1 MSTSSR
7 NHTTRSSGRSSTARG
22 ERVQDV
28 TSMPP
33 VQDLKLLEPC
43 AATASMFLYAQ
54 GTSIVC
60 CHHDTLAI
68 ERRFTA
74 HSHDIQLLAVDNQS
88 ETGGG
93 RLVVSYDASQTA
105 IVWDLM
111 TGDEIAR
118 FTSFQMLTVAAWM
131 SNGNVAFGNTQGNII
146 LFEPTTSQHISSRTF
161 DQIAVTA
168 LAPSADCRTFAI
180 GFQNG
185 SLLIATLQ
193 PRFIVLHNLTTS
205 RAPSPI
211 VTLAWHASSTRQKSD
226 MLAVQTHDGDLRV
239 WSVAKSY
246 NTDDPAKVVRTLGR
260 KEESAGPNWM
270 GWSKNGRI
278 IQFSDLET
286 LSWDVRTKHVTCD
299 SIPTLEHVRGM
310 AVYGPGATLFTVGR
324 AGTVQQFDLNSPS
337 IIVANVQHPTS
348 LLPPSPPNS
357 IEEPGTTTPAR
368 SIPAVLTSESES
380 SSVPFEVGVSESE
393 EDGVPPFAH
402 FPRRPHLEASVG
414 EASRGS
420 ASPVSGQR
428 DMPSFAISSAG
439 SRTPGIPSGSVRS
452 RDMTEN
458 THISAGSSLRS
469 SAIGCKDLD
478 SQCLGYTMPSTSAAS
493 MAPSHCRRGPS
504 RLRHQVPRSPDDNT
518 VVVNDL
524 LMFTRTRLSDLSYQN
539 PMNMNANK
547 PCLTNDDLREQ
558 MLSTIFGWHQPIEDL
573 VRDEIAR
580 HPARSTSRILL
591 SKWLGD
597 MEADFMVGSSDNMTS
612 SDWMILALSGI
623 SGQQPQQKLVR
634 AYVQRL
640 LETGDIH
647 VAVTMMLGMGDQHD
661 AIEIYVSHK
670 RYMEALILA
679 CLVFPGVWERQAA
692 IIRRWGEWAVQNG
705 QQSLAIRCFACTNQE
720 STEPWRSPSAVQ
732 LNFQRTI
739 SDSSNMPDVLSPPLS
754 PPRAQRG
761 PQRRI
766 AKTSALKLIT
776 SFDDKTQD
784 CKFYLPGGDGQTPIA
799 AGVTPIA
806 ESAISPAGNEA
817 TTAFLFPSSRSRFNT
832 PTSARPSGTSYSRG
846 RLPSIGETLPDLNRD
861 ALEATEKA
869 GQASKQNRVGGH
881 SCTSSADQ
889 GNLAAG
895 ISFQRAATASPM
907 TKRNDVQTRMQETR
921 PNQRNGSRDR
931 IPRGVDLQISTL
943 EQRSLAD
950 KASPEPSGASS
961 SSTRY
966 HWPSRRV
973 GSGSVAGSMAS
984 TSSADRNMQASQKQC
999 EEYIHGVEAAHSTYS
1014 REPSRGRNGGGRETT
1029 MSREASEERGRS
1041 STRECGRFKRSPT
1054 SPLPM
1059 SPEDLANLSTPQYV
1073 NIGEPMDAWESS
1085 AQNVQPGDRASSR
1098 CGQRRSPDGQSSH
1111 PLALDVRGR
1120 SIGREE
1126 VHCHQQRRS
1135 PSAASPPSAYSA
1147 LHYHGSEDEE
1157 AKVEQ
1162 RSFGANDHR
1171 SGSCG
1176 IGGAVDSSFGIQRQR
1191 SESRGRE
1198 AAEALDTLPP
1208 MNQDHHRHHVRATST
1223 DHAGDLRQMKDRQRR
1238 REQAAR
1244 DLEERRKSLA
1254 MRSQVPAIPHPNEC
1268 QNPATRVGIEMQD
1281 PKRRADLPPRCAT
1294 EPPRGMNGRKGPALG
1309 LPATPMVMKLM
1320 MGFGN
1325 STKVGMEAPEES
1337 PISPYGGQAETL
1349 SHNSPNEEGAAG
1361 ELMLLPSTV
1370 YQPPPRKLGIAR
1382 SMSAPVPDEPHR
1394 VRYGRKASTSD
1405 DAMKQPRRGQFQDVP
1420 PSPPSPPA
1428 PATPPRLQELAHLL
1442 VPPPPPVAP
1451 LPQIQRRR
1459 PGNALQ
1465 SGMIEVVMDANGN
1478 APVAAAPN
1486 DGLVPVLATPTPPRG
1501 RNRGRS
1507 VGEGSFAGQV
1517 PRAGHHTRSASHH
1530 MRSASWSRKDPGSSI
1545 DAAYHQR
1552 TLRSPDAGA
1561 PRPVFYPD
1569 VFRSPIEHAG
1579 KHLPTGLDRGE
1590 MI

>member
-1 MSTSSR
+1 MSVSSR
-7 NHTTRSSGRSSTARG
+7 NCTTRSSGRSSTARG
-22 ERVQDV
+22 ERIQDV
-28 TSMPP
+28 PTMPS
-33 VQDLKLLEPC
+33 VQDLQLLDPC
-43 AATASMFLYAQ
+43 AATASMFLYVQ
-54 GTSIVC
+54 GPSIIC

-68 ERRFTA
+68 ERKFTA
-74 HSHDIQLLAVDNQS
+74 HSHDIKLLAVDNQS

-111 TGDEIAR
+111 TGEEIAR
-118 FTSFQMLTVAAWM
+118 FTSFQELTVAAWM
-131 SNGNVAFGNTQGNII
+131 SNGNVAFGNSQGNII
-146 LFEPTTSQHISSRTF
+146 LFEPTTSEHISSKTLN
-161 DQIAVTA
+161 QIAVTA
-168 LAPSADCRTFAI
+168 LAPSANCRTFAI
-180 GFQNG
+180 GLQNG
-185 SLLIATLQ
+185 SLFIATLQ
-193 PRFIVLHNLTTS
+193 PRFTVLHNLMS
-205 RAPSPI
+205 ARAPSPI
-211 VTLAWHASSTRQKSD
+211 ITLAWHASSSRQRSD

-246 NTDDPAKVVRTLGR
+246 SADDPAKVVRVLQR
-260 KEESAGPNWM
+260 KKHSVSGPNWM

-278 IQFSDLET
+278 IQFSDSET
-286 LSWDVRTKHVTCD
+286 LSWDVRTKHVTFD

-337 IIVANVQHPTS
+337 IIVANVQHSTS
-348 LLPPSPPNS
+348 SLPPSPPNS

-368 SIPAVLTSESES
+368 PMTAVPTSESES
-380 SSVPFEVGVSESE
+380 SSIPFDVGVSESE
-393 EDGVPPFAH
+393 EDGAPPFSP
-402 FPRRPHLEASVG
+402 FPRRPHLQASVG
-414 EASRGS
+414 EASHGS
-420 ASPVSGQR
+420 ASPISNRSG
-428 DMPSFAISSAG
+428 MPSVSTSSAG
-439 SRTPGIPSGSVRS
+439 SRTPDIHSGSVRS
-452 RDMTEN
+452 KGMTEN
-458 THISAGSSLRS
+458 THVSAGSSLRS
-469 SAIGCKDLD
+469 SATGRRGLD
-478 SQCLGYTMPSTSAAS
+478 SHHLDYAMPSTSAVS
-493 MAPSHCRRGPS
+493 MACRRGPS
-504 RLRHQVPRSPDDNT
+504 RLRHQVPRSPDENT
-518 VVVNDL
+518 VIVNDL

-539 PMNMNANK
+539 PMNANK

-558 MLSTIFGWHQPIEDL
+558 MLRTIFGWHEPIEDL
-573 VRDEIAR
+573 IRDEMTR

-597 MEADFMVGSSDNMTS
+597 MEAEFMVGSSDNMTS
-612 SDWMILALSGI
+612 SDWMILALSSI
-623 SGQQPQQKLVR
+623 IGQQPQQKLVR

-647 VAVTMMLGMGDQHD
+647 VAVTMMLGMGDHHD

-679 CLVFPGVWERQAA
+679 CLAFPGVWERQAA

-739 SDSSNMPDVLSPPLS
+739 SNSSNMPDILSPPLS
-754 PPRAQRG
+754 PPRPQRG
-761 PQRRI
+761 PQRSI
-766 AKTSALKLIT
+766 AKASALKLIT
-776 SFDDKTQD
+776 SFDDSTQD
-784 CKFYLPGGDGQTPIA
+784 CKFYLPGDDGQTPIA
-799 AGVTPIA
+799 AGATPIA
-806 ESAISPAGNEA
+806 ESAISLAGNEA

-832 PTSARPSGTSYSRG
+832 PTSARPSGVSYSRS
-846 RLPSIGETLPDLNRD
+846 RMPSIGETLPDLSRD
-861 ALEATEKA
+861 ALEPTEKA
-869 GQASKQNRVGGH
+869 GQASKQNRAGGH

-907 TKRNDVQTRMQETR
+907 MTRNDVQIGMQEGR
-921 PNQRNGSRDR
+921 PNHRNGSRDR
-931 IPRGVDLQISTL
+931 IPRGVDLQVSTL
-943 EQRSLAD
+943 KQRSIAD
-950 KASPEPSGASS
+950 IASPEPSGASS

-966 HWPSRRV
+966 HWPSRRG

-984 TSSADRNMQASQKQC
+984 TSSADRSMQASQKQC

-1014 REPSRGRNGGGRETT
+1014 REASCGRNGGRRETT

-1041 STRECGRFKRSPT
+1041 STRECGRSKRSPT

-1073 NIGEPMDAWESS
+1073 NIGEPMNTGESS
-1085 AQNVQPGDRASSR
+1085 AQNMQPGGRTSSR
-1098 CGQRRSPDGQSSH
+1098 CSQRRSPGGQSSH
-1111 PLALDVRGR
+1111 SLALNVPGR
-1120 SIGREE
+1120 SIGHDDF
-1126 VHCHQQRRS
+1126 HCHQPHRS
-1135 PSAASPPSAYSA
+1135 PSAASPPSAYAA
-1147 LHYHGSEDEE
+1147 LRYHGSEDEE
-1157 AKVEQ
+1157 VKAEQ

-1171 SGSCG
+1171 SGSRG
-1176 IGGAVDSSFGIQRQR
+1176 IGGAVDSSFGTQRQR

-1223 DHAGDLRQMKDRQRR
+1223 DHAGDLRQIKDRQRR

-1254 MRSQVPAIPHPNEC
+1254 MRSQAPAIPHPNEF

-1294 EPPRGMNGRKGPALG
+1294 EPPRGMNGSKGPPLG
-1309 LPATPMVMKLM
+1309 LPATPVVMKLM

-1325 STKVGMEAPEES
+1325 STKIGREAPEQS
-1337 PISPYGGQAETL
+1337 PTSPHEGQAETL
-1349 SHNSPNEEGAAG
+1349 SQDSPNEEGTVG

-1394 VRYGRKASTSD
+1394 MRYGRKASTSD
-1405 DAMKQPRRGQFQDVP
+1405 DAMKQPRRGQFQDEP
-1420 PSPPSPPA
+1420 LSPPSPPA

-1451 LPQIQRRR
+1451 LPQIQRHR
-1459 PGNALQ
+1459 PGHALQ

-1478 APVAAAPN
+1478 APVTAAPN

-1545 DAAYHQR
+1545 DATYHQR
-1552 TLRSPDAGA
+1552 TLRSPNAGEL
-1561 PRPVFYPD
+1561 RPVFYPD
-1569 VFRSPIEHAG
+1569 VFRSPMEHAG
-1579 KHLPTGLDRGE
+1579 KHLPTGLDRSE

>member
-1 MSTSSR
+1 MSVSSR
-7 NHTTRSSGRSSTARG
+7 NCTTRSSGRSSTARG
-22 ERVQDV
+22 ERIQDV
-28 TSMPP
+28 PTMPS
-33 VQDLKLLEPC
+33 VQDLQLLDPC

-54 GTSIVC
+54 GPSIIC

-111 TGDEIAR
+111 TGEEIAR
-118 FTSFQMLTVAAWM
+118 FTSFQELTVAAWM
-131 SNGNVAFGNTQGNII
+131 SNGNVAFGNSQGNII
-146 LFEPTTSQHISSRTF
+146 LFEPTTSEHISSRTLN
-161 DQIAVTA
+161 QIAVTA

-180 GFQNG
+180 GLQNG
-185 SLLIATLQ
+185 SLFIATLQ
-193 PRFIVLHNLTTS
+193 PHFTILHNLPTE

-211 VTLAWHASSTRQKSD
+211 VTLAWHASSSRQRSD

-246 NTDDPAKVVRTLGR
+246 SADDPAKVVRTLKR
-260 KEESAGPNWM
+260 EEDSVAGPNWM

-278 IQFSDLET
+278 IQFSNSET
-286 LSWDVRTKHVTCD
+286 LSWDVRTKYVTSD

-348 LLPPSPPNS
+348 SLPPSPPNS
-357 IEEPGTTTPAR
+357 IEEPGTTMPAR
-368 SIPAVLTSESES
+368 SMTAVPASESES
-380 SSVPFEVGVSESE
+380 SSIPCEVVRVSESE
-393 EDGVPPFAH
+393 EDGEPPFPR
-402 FPRRPHLEASVG
+402 FSRRPHLQASVG
-414 EASRGS
+414 EASHGS
-420 ASPVSGQR
+420 ASLISNRSG
-428 DMPSFAISSAG
+428 MPSVSTSSAG
-439 SRTPGIPSGSVRS
+439 SRTPDIHSGSVRS
-452 RDMTEN
+452 KGMTEN
-458 THISAGSSLRS
+458 THISAGSSLGS
-469 SAIGCKDLD
+469 SALGRRDLG
-478 SQCLGYTMPSTSAAS
+478 SHSLEYTMPSTGAAS
-493 MAPSHCRRGPS
+493 MTPSHCRRGPS
-504 RLRHQVPRSPDDNT
+504 RLRHQVPRSPDENT
-518 VVVNDL
+518 LIVNDL

-539 PMNMNANK
+539 PMNANK
-547 PCLTNDDLREQ
+547 ACLTNDDLREQ
-558 MLSTIFGWHQPIEDL
+558 MLSTIFGWHEPIEDL
-573 VRDEIAR
+573 IRDEMAR

-597 MEADFMVGSSDNMTS
+597 MEAEFMVGSSDNMTS

-623 SGQQPQQKLVR
+623 IGQQPQQKLVR

-647 VAVTMMLGMGDQHD
+647 VAVTMMLGMGDHHD

-679 CLVFPGVWERQAA
+679 CLAFPRVWERQAA

-732 LNFQRTI
+732 LNFQHTI
-739 SDSSNMPDVLSPPLS
+739 SNSSNKPDILSPPLS

-776 SFDDKTQD
+776 SFEDTAQD

-817 TTAFLFPSSRSRFNT
+817 TTAFLLPSSRSRFNT
-832 PTSARPSGTSYSRG
+832 PTSARPSGASYSRG
-846 RLPSIGETLPDLNRD
+846 RLPSIGETLPDLNRG

-869 GQASKQNRVGGH
+869 GQASKQNRTGGN
-881 SCTSSADQ
+881 SCTSSAAP
-889 GNLAAG
+889 GNLEAG
-895 ISFQRAATASPM
+895 ISFQRAATSSPM
-907 TKRNDVQTRMQETR
+907 MTRNNVQTRMQEAH
-921 PNQRNGSRDR
+921 PNHRNGSRDR
-931 IPRGVDLQISTL
+931 IPRGVDLQVSTL

-950 KASPEPSGASS
+950 IASSEPSGASS

-966 HWPSRRV
+966 HWPSRRG

-1014 REPSRGRNGGGRETT
+1014 REPSRGRNGGRRETT

-1073 NIGEPMDAWESS
+1073 NIGEPMNAWESS

-1098 CGQRRSPDGQSSH
+1098 CSQRRSPDGQSSH
-1111 PLALDVRGR
+1111 SLSLGIRGR
-1120 SIGREE
+1120 SRGREG
-1126 VHCHQQRRS
+1126 VHYHQQHTS
-1135 PSAASPPSAYSA
+1135 PSAASPPPEYATLNYRDP
-1147 LHYHGSEDEE
+1147 EDEE

-1171 SGSCG
+1171 GGSRG
-1176 IGGAVDSSFGIQRQR
+1176 IGGAVDSSFGSQRQR

-1254 MRSQVPAIPHPNEC
+1254 MRSQVPAIPHPNEF

-1294 EPPRGMNGRKGPALG
+1294 EPPRGMNGRKGPPLG

-1320 MGFGN
+1320 MGFGD
-1325 STKVGMEAPEES
+1325 STKVGREAPEQS
-1337 PISPYGGQAETL
+1337 PMSPHGGQAETL
-1349 SHNSPNEEGAAG
+1349 SQKSPIEEGAAG

-1405 DAMKQPRRGQFQDVP
+1405 DAMKQPRRGQFQDEP
-1420 PSPPSPPA
+1420 SSPPSPPA
-1428 PATPPRLQELAHLL
+1428 PVTPPRLQELAHLL

-1478 APVAAAPN
+1478 APVTAAPN

-1569 VFRSPIEHAG
+1569 VFRSPIDYAG
-1579 KHLPTGLDRGE
+1579 KRLPTGLDRSE

>member
-1 MSTSSR
+1 MSVSSR
-7 NHTTRSSGRSSTARG
+7 NCTARSPDRSSTARG
-22 ERVQDV
+22 ERVQGV
-28 TSMPP
+28 TIMPP
-33 VQDLKLLEPC
+33 VQDLRLMDPC

-54 GTSIVC
+54 GPSIIC

-68 ERRFTA
+68 ERTFTM
-74 HSHDIQLLAVDNQS
+74 HSEDIQLLAVDNQS

-93 RLVVSYDASQTA
+93 RLVVSYDASKTA

-118 FTSFQMLTVAAWM
+118 FASFQMLTAATWM
-131 SNGNVAFGNTQGNII
+131 SNGNVAFGNSHGNII
-146 LFEPTTSQHISSRTF
+146 LFEPSTSEHISSRTLN
-161 DQIAVTA
+161 QIAVTA
-168 LAPSADCRTFAI
+168 IAPSADCRTFAI
-180 GFQNG
+180 GLQNG
-185 SLLIATLQ
+185 SLFIATLQ
-193 PRFIVLHNLTTS
+193 PRFTILHNLTTE

-211 VTLAWHASSTRQKSD
+211 VTLAWHASSSRQKSD

-246 NTDDPAKVVRTLGR
+246 SADDPAKAVRVLRR
-260 KEESAGPNWM
+260 KQDSIAGPNWI
-270 GWSKNGRI
+270 GWSKNGRV
-278 IQFSDLET
+278 IQFSDSQT
-286 LSWDVRTKHVTCD
+286 VSWDVRTKYVTFD
-299 SIPTLEHVRGM
+299 LIPTLDHVRGM

-348 LLPPSPPNS
+348 SLPPSPPNS
-357 IEEPGTTTPAR
+357 IEEPGTATPAR
-368 SIPAVLTSESES
+368 STTAVSIPESESDS
-380 SSVPFEVGVSESE
+380 SSVPFELGVSRDE
-393 EDGVPPFAH
+393 EGMSAFACSS
-402 FPRRPHLEASVG
+402 RRPHLDCSGG
-414 EASRGS
+414 EASYRS
-420 ASPVSGQR
+420 ASPVSSRR
-428 DMPSFAISSAG
+428 DMPSHSTTSAG
-439 SRTPGIPSGSVRS
+439 SLTPGHHPGSVRS
-452 RDMTEN
+452 RGLTDT
-458 THISAGSSLRS
+458 THISAGSSLKS
-469 SAIGCKDLD
+469 SAIGNRDLD
-478 SQCLGYTMPSTSAAS
+478 SYSVGYAMPSTSVTS
-493 MAPSHCRRGPS
+493 MASSQCRRGPS
-504 RLRHQVPRSPDDNT
+504 RLRHQVPRSPDDNK
-518 VVVNDL
+518 VHDL
-524 LMFTRTRLSDLSYQN
+524 FTFTRTRLSDLQYQH
-539 PMNMNANK
+539 PMNTNR

-558 MLSTIFGWHQPIEDL
+558 MLSTLFGWHQSVENLI
-573 VRDEIAR
+573 RDEMAR
-580 HPARSTSRILL
+580 HPARSTNRILL
-591 SKWLGD
+591 SKWLGE
-597 MEADFMVGSSDNMTS
+597 METDFTVGSSENMTS

-623 SGQQPQQKLVR
+623 SGQQSQQKLVR
-634 AYVQRL
+634 AYIQRL

-661 AIEIYVSHK
+661 AIEIYVSYK
-670 RYMEALILA
+670 RYMEALILTCA
-679 CLVFPGVWERQAA
+679 TFPGVWERQAA
-692 IIRRWGEWAVQNG
+692 IIRRWGEWAVQHG

-732 LNFQRTI
+732 LSFQGPTSNF
-739 SDSSNMPDVLSPPLS
+739 SNMPNILSPPLS

-761 PQRRI
+761 PQRTI

-776 SFDDKTQD
+776 SFDDTAQD

-806 ESAISPAGNEA
+806 ESAISPAGNES
-817 TTAFLFPSSRSRFNT
+817 TTAFLFPSSKSRFNT
-832 PTSARPSGTSYSRG
+832 PTSARPSVASHSRG
-846 RLPSIGETLPDLNRD
+846 RLPSIGETPTDLNHD

-869 GQASKQNRVGGH
+869 GQASKYNRAAGYFG
-881 SCTSSADQ
+881 TSSADQ
-889 GNLAAG
+889 SSLAAG

-907 TKRNDVQTRMQETR
+907 MTRNDVQTRIQEFR

-931 IPRGVDLQISTL
+931 IPREVDLQVSTL
-943 EQRSLAD
+943 EQRFLAD
-950 KASPEPSGASS
+950 IASPEPSGASS

-966 HWPSRRV
+966 HWPSRRG

-984 TSSADRNMQASQKQC
+984 TSSADRNMQASQRQC

-1014 REPSRGRNGGGRETT
+1014 REPSRGRNGGRPETT

-1041 STRECGRFKRSPT
+1041 STRECGRSKRSPT

-1073 NIGEPMDAWESS
+1073 NIGEPVNAWESS
-1085 AQNVQPGDRASSR
+1085 AQNVQPGDRATSR
-1098 CGQRRSPDGQSSH
+1098 CSQRRIPDGQSSH
-1111 PLALDVRGR
+1111 SLALGIRGR
-1120 SIGREE
+1120 SRGRDE
-1126 VHCHQQRRS
+1126 VHHQQQRTS
-1135 PSAASPPSAYSA
+1135 PSAASPPSPYAA
-1147 LHYHGSEDEE
+1147 LNYHGPEDEE

-1162 RSFGANDHR
+1162 RSLGADDHR
-1171 SGSCG
+1171 SGSRG
-1176 IGGAVDSSFGIQRQR
+1176 IGGAIDSSFGTQRQR

-1208 MNQDHHRHHVRATST
+1208 MNQGHHRHHVRATST

-1254 MRSQVPAIPHPNEC
+1254 MRTQAPAIPHPNEF
-1268 QNPATRVGIEMQD
+1268 QNSATRVGIEMQD
-1281 PKRRADLPPRCAT
+1281 PKRRADVPPRCAT
-1294 EPPRGMNGRKGPALG
+1294 EPPRGMNGRKGPPLG

-1325 STKVGMEAPEES
+1325 STKVGREAPEQS
-1337 PISPYGGQAETL
+1337 PISPHGGQAETF
-1349 SHNSPNEEGAAG
+1349 SQDGPDEEGAAG

-1405 DAMKQPRRGQFQDVP
+1405 DAMKQPRRGQFQDEP

-1428 PATPPRLQELAHLL
+1428 PTTPPRLQELAHLL

-1459 PGNALQ
+1459 PSNALP
-1465 SGMIEVVMDANGN
+1465 GMVEVVMDANGN
-1478 APVAAAPN
+1478 APVTAAPN

-1507 VGEGSFAGQV
+1507 VGEGSLAGQV
-1517 PRAGHHTRSASHH
+1517 SRAGHHTRSASHH
-1530 MRSASWSRKDPGSSI
+1530 MRSASWSRKDLGSSI
-1545 DAAYHQR
+1545 DGAYHQR
-1552 TLRSPDAGA
+1552 MLRSPDAGA

-1579 KHLPTGLDRGE
+1579 KNLPTGLDRSE

>member
-7 NHTTRSSGRSSTARG
+7 NCTTRSSGRSSTARG

-28 TSMPP
+28 ATLVS
-33 VQDLKLLEPC
+33 VQDLRLLEPC

-54 GTSIVC
+54 GSSVVC

-74 HSHDIQLLAVDNQS
+74 HSEEVQLLAVDNQS
-88 ETGGG
+88 EIGGG
-93 RLVVSYDASQTA
+93 RLVVSYDAGQTA

-111 TGDEIAR
+111 TGEEVAR
-118 FTSFQMLTVAAWM
+118 FRSFEPLTVAVWM
-131 SNGNVAFGNTQGNII
+131 SNGNVAFGNAQGSII
-146 LFEPTTSQHISSRTF
+146 LFEPTTSEHIFSRTI

-168 LAPSADCRTFAI
+168 LAPSTDCRTFAI
-180 GFQNG
+180 GYQNG
-185 SLLIATLQ
+185 SLLIASLQ
-193 PRFIVLHNLTTS
+193 PRFTILHNLTTA
-205 RAPSPI
+205 RTPSPI
-211 VTLAWHASSTRQKSD
+211 VTLAWHASSSRQKSD

-246 NTDDPAKVVRTLGR
+246 SADDPAKVVRTLQR
-260 KEESAGPNWM
+260 NKDSVAGPNWM

-278 IQFSDLET
+278 IQFSNSGT
-286 LSWDVRTKHVTCD
+286 LSWDVRTKYVTFD

-357 IEEPGTTTPAR
+357 IEEPGATTASAR
-368 SIPAVLTSESES
+368 SITAVPTSESDS
-380 SSVPFEVGVSESE
+380 SSVPFEVGVSGSE
-393 EDGVPPFAH
+393 ENGVPPFDR
-402 FPRRPHLEASVG
+402 FSRRPNLQGPVG
-414 EASRGS
+414 EASHGS
-420 ASPVSGQR
+420 ASPISGR
-428 DMPSFAISSAG
+428 TGMPSLRTSSAG
-439 SRTPGIPSGSVRS
+439 SRTPDIHSGSVRS
-452 RDMTEN
+452 KGMTEN
-458 THISAGSSLRS
+458 THISAGSSLGS
-469 SAIGCKDLD
+469 SALGRRDLGSHALD
-478 SQCLGYTMPSTSAAS
+478 YTMPSTSAAS
-493 MAPSHCRRGPS
+493 MPPSHCRRGPS
-504 RLRHQVPRSPDDNT
+504 RLRHQVPRSPDDNS

-539 PMNMNANK
+539 PMNANK

-573 VRDEIAR
+573 IRDEIAR

-597 MEADFMVGSSDNMTS
+597 MESDFMVGSSDNMTS

-647 VAVTMMLGMGDQHD
+647 VAVTMMLSMGDYHD

-670 RYMEALILA
+670 RYMEALILT
-679 CLVFPGVWERQAA
+679 CLAFPGVWERQAA

-732 LNFQRTI
+732 LNFQRTV
-739 SDSSNMPDVLSPPLS
+739 SNSSNMPDILSPPLS

-761 PQRRI
+761 PQRSI
-766 AKTSALKLIT
+766 AKGSALKLIT
-776 SFDDKTQD
+776 SFDDTTQN

-832 PTSARPSGTSYSRG
+832 PTSARPSGASYSRG

-861 ALEATEKA
+861 SFEATEKA
-869 GQASKQNRVGGH
+869 GQASKQNRAGGH

-895 ISFQRAATASPM
+895 ISFHRAATASPM
-907 TKRNDVQTRMQETR
+907 MTRNDVQTRMQEAR

-931 IPRGVDLQISTL
+931 IPRGVDLQVSTL

-950 KASPEPSGASS
+950 IASPEPSGASS

-966 HWPSRRV
+966 HWPSRRG

-999 EEYIHGVEAAHSTYS
+999 EEYIHGVEVAHSTYP
-1014 REPSRGRNGGGRETT
+1014 RELSRGRNGGRRETT

-1098 CGQRRSPDGQSSH
+1098 CTQRRSPDGQSSH

-1126 VHCHQQRRS
+1126 VRCHQQRRS

-1579 KHLPTGLDRGE
+1579 KHLPTGLDRSE

>member
-1 MSTSSR
+1 MSVSSINR
-7 NHTTRSSGRSSTARG
+7 TARSPGRSSTARG
-22 ERVQDV
+22 ERVQGV
-28 TSMPP
+28 TIMPP
-33 VQDLKLLEPC
+33 VQDLKLMDPC

-54 GTSIVC
+54 GPSIIC

-68 ERRFTA
+68 ERTFTM
-74 HSHDIQLLAVDNQS
+74 HSEDVQLLAVDNQS

-93 RLVVSYDASQTA
+93 RLVVSYDASKTA

-118 FTSFQMLTVAAWM
+118 FASFQMLTAATWM
-131 SNGNVAFGNTQGNII
+131 SNGNVAFGNSHGNII
-146 LFEPTTSQHISSRTF
+146 LFEPSTSEHISSRTL

-180 GFQNG
+180 GLQNG
-185 SLLIATLQ
+185 SLFIATLQ
-193 PRFIVLHNLTTS
+193 PRFTILHNLTTA

-211 VTLAWHASSTRQKSD
+211 VTLAWHASSSRQRSD

-239 WSVAKSY
+239 WSVTKSY
-246 NTDDPAKVVRTLGR
+246 SADDPAKVVRTLRR
-260 KEESAGPNWM
+260 KEHSIAGPNWM

-278 IQFSDLET
+278 IQFSDSNT
-286 LSWDVRTKHVTCD
+286 ISWDVRTKHVTFD

-348 LLPPSPPNS
+348 SLPPSPPNS

-368 SIPAVLTSESES
+368 STTAVSIPESELES
-380 SSVPFEVGVSESE
+380 SSVPFEVGVSRDE
-393 EDGVPPFAH
+393 EGMSTLARSS
-402 FPRRPHLEASVG
+402 RRPHLDCSGG
-414 EASRGS
+414 EASYGS
-420 ASPVSGQR
+420 ASPVASRR
-428 DMPSFAISSAG
+428 DMPSLSTSSAG
-439 SRTPGIPSGSVRS
+439 SLTPGHHPGSVRS
-452 RDMTEN
+452 RGLTDT
-458 THISAGSSLRS
+458 THISAGSSLKS
-469 SAIGCKDLD
+469 SAIGNRDLD
-478 SQCLGYTMPSTSAAS
+478 NYSGGYTMPSTSVTS
-493 MAPSHCRRGPS
+493 MASSQCRRGPS
-504 RLRHQVPRSPDDNT
+504 RLRHQVPRSPDDNK
-518 VVVNDL
+518 VHDL
-524 LMFTRTRLSDLSYQN
+524 FTFTRTRLSDLQYQH
-539 PMNMNANK
+539 PMNTNR

-558 MLSTIFGWHQPIEDL
+558 MLSTLFGWHEPIEYL
-573 VRDEIAR
+573 IRDEMAR
-580 HPARSTSRILL
+580 HPARSTNRILL

-597 MEADFMVGSSDNMTS
+597 METEFTVGISENMTS

-623 SGQQPQQKLVR
+623 SRQQSQQKLVR

-679 CLVFPGVWERQAA
+679 CVTFPGVWERQAA
-692 IIRRWGEWAVQNG
+692 IIRRWGEWAVQHG

-732 LNFQRTI
+732 LSFQGTTSNF
-739 SDSSNMPDVLSPPLS
+739 SNMPDILSPPLS
-754 PPRAQRG
+754 PPRVQRG
-761 PQRRI
+761 PQRTI

-776 SFDDKTQD
+776 SFDDTAQD
-784 CKFYLPGGDGQTPIA
+784 CRFYLPGDDGQTPIA

-806 ESAISPAGNEA
+806 ESAISPAGNES
-817 TTAFLFPSSRSRFNT
+817 TTAFLFPSSKSRFNT
-832 PTSARPSGTSYSRG
+832 PTSARPSVASHSRG
-846 RLPSIGETLPDLNRD
+846 RLPSIGETSTDLNHE
-861 ALEATEKA
+861 ALEAS
-869 GQASKQNRVGGH
+869 QASKQNRAAGNFG
-881 SCTSSADQ
+881 TSSADQ

-907 TKRNDVQTRMQETR
+907 MTRNDVQTRMQETR

-931 IPRGVDLQISTL
+931 IPRGVDLQVSTL

-966 HWPSRRV
+966 HWPSRRG

-999 EEYIHGVEAAHSTYS
+999 EEYIHGVEVAHSAYP
-1014 REPSRGRNGGGRETT
+1014 RELSRGRNGGRRETT

-1073 NIGEPMDAWESS
+1073 NIGEPMDAWKSS

-1254 MRSQVPAIPHPNEC
+1254 MRSQVLAIPHPNEC

-1478 APVAAAPN
+1478 APVTAAPN

-1561 PRPVFYPD
+1561 TRPVFYPD

-1579 KHLPTGLDRGE
+1579 KHLPTGLDRSE

>member
-1 MSTSSR
+1 MSVSSR
-7 NHTTRSSGRSSTARG
+7 NCTTRSSGRSSTARG

-28 TSMPP
+28 PTMPS
-33 VQDLKLLEPC
+33 VQDLQLLDPC

-54 GTSIVC
+54 GPSIIC

-68 ERRFTA
+68 EKRFTA

-111 TGDEIAR
+111 TGEEIAR
-118 FTSFQMLTVAAWM
+118 FTSFQELTVAAWM
-131 SNGNVAFGNTQGNII
+131 SNGNVAFGNSQGNII
-146 LFEPTTSQHISSRTF
+146 LFEPTTSEHISSRTLN
-161 DQIAVTA
+161 QIAVTA

-180 GFQNG
+180 GLQNG
-185 SLLIATLQ
+185 SLFIATLQ
-193 PRFIVLHNLTTS
+193 PCFTVLHNLTTE

-211 VTLAWHASSTRQKSD
+211 VTLAWHASSSRQRSD

-246 NTDDPAKVVRTLGR
+246 SADDPAKVVRVLQR
-260 KEESAGPNWM
+260 KADSVAGPNWM

-278 IQFSDLET
+278 IQFSESQT
-286 LSWDVRTKHVTCD
+286 LSWDVRTKYVTSD

-310 AVYGPGATLFTVGR
+310 TVYGPGATLFTVGR

-348 LLPPSPPNS
+348 VLPPSPPNS
-357 IEEPGTTTPAR
+357 IEEPGATTTSAR
-368 SIPAVLTSESES
+368 SITAVPTSESDS
-380 SSVPFEVGVSESE
+380 SSVPFEVGVSGSE
-393 EDGVPPFAH
+393 EDGVPPFSRSS
-402 FPRRPHLEASVG
+402 RRQNLQSSVG
-414 EASRGS
+414 EASHGS
-420 ASPVSGQR
+420 ASPVSGR
-428 DMPSFAISSAG
+428 IGMPSLSTSSAG
-439 SRTPGIPSGSVRS
+439 SRTPDIHSGSVRS
-452 RDMTEN
+452 KGMTEN
-458 THISAGSSLRS
+458 THISAGSSLGS
-469 SAIGCKDLD
+469 SALGRRDIGNHSLD
-478 SQCLGYTMPSTSAAS
+478 YKMPSTSATS
-493 MAPSHCRRGPS
+493 MTPFHCRRGPS

-518 VVVNDL
+518 VIVNDL

-539 PMNMNANK
+539 PMNTNK

-558 MLSTIFGWHQPIEDL
+558 MLSTIFGWHEPIEDL
-573 VRDEIAR
+573 IRDEMAR

-597 MEADFMVGSSDNMTS
+597 VEAEFMVGSSDKMNST
-612 SDWMILALSGI
+612 DWMILALSGI
-623 SGQQPQQKLVR
+623 SGQQPQQNLVR

-640 LETGDIH
+640 LEIGDIH
-647 VAVTMMLGMGDQHD
+647 VAVTMMLGMGDHHD

-679 CLVFPGVWERQAA
+679 CLAFPEVWERQAA

-705 QQSLAIRCFACTNQE
+705 QQSLAIRCFTCTNQE

-739 SDSSNMPDVLSPPLS
+739 SNSSNMPESLSPPLS
-754 PPRAQRG
+754 PPRVQRG

-776 SFDDKTQD
+776 SFDNTTQD
-784 CKFYLPGGDGQTPIA
+784 CKFYLPGGDGQTPFA
-799 AGVTPIA
+799 AGATPIA

-832 PTSARPSGTSYSRG
+832 PTSARPSAASYSRG
-846 RLPSIGETLPDLNRD
+846 RLPSIGETIPDLNRD

-869 GQASKQNRVGGH
+869 GQASKQNRAGGH

-889 GNLAAG
+889 VNLVTG

-907 TKRNDVQTRMQETR
+907 MTRNDIQTRMQEAR

-931 IPRGVDLQISTL
+931 IPRGVDLHVSTP
-943 EQRSLAD
+943 EQRSIAD
-950 KASPEPSGASS
+950 IASPEPSGASS

-966 HWPSRRV
+966 HWPSRRG
-973 GSGSVAGSMAS
+973 GSGSVADSMAS

-1014 REPSRGRNGGGRETT
+1014 REPSRGRNGGRPETT

-1041 STRECGRFKRSPT
+1041 STRECGRSKRSPT

-1073 NIGEPMDAWESS
+1073 NIGEPMNAWEMS
-1085 AQNVQPGDRASSR
+1085 AQDVQPGDRATSR
-1098 CGQRRSPDGQSSH
+1098 CSQRRSPDGHLSH
-1111 PLALDVRGR
+1111 SLGLDVRGR
-1120 SIGREE
+1120 SIGCEE
-1126 VHCHQQRRS
+1126 VHCHQQHRS
-1135 PSAASPPSAYSA
+1135 PSAASPPSTYAA
-1147 LHYHGSEDEE
+1147 LHYHGCEDEE
-1157 AKVEQ
+1157 VKVEQ
-1162 RSFGANDHR
+1162 RKFGANDHR
-1171 SGSCG
+1171 SGSRG
-1176 IGGAVDSSFGIQRQR
+1176 IGGAVDSSFSSQRQR

-1254 MRSQVPAIPHPNEC
+1254 MRSQVPAIPHPNEF

-1281 PKRRADLPPRCAT
+1281 PTRRADVPPRCAT
-1294 EPPRGMNGRKGPALG
+1294 EPPRGMNGRKGPPLG

-1325 STKVGMEAPEES
+1325 STKVGREAPEQS
-1337 PISPYGGQAETL
+1337 PISPHGGQAETL
-1349 SHNSPNEEGAAG
+1349 SQDSPNEEGAAG

-1405 DAMKQPRRGQFQDVP
+1405 DAMKQPRRGQFQDEL

-1428 PATPPRLQELAHLL
+1428 PTTPPRLQELAHLL

-1451 LPQIQRRR
+1451 LPQIPRRR
-1459 PGNALQ
+1459 PSNALQ

-1478 APVAAAPN
+1478 APITAAPN

-1545 DAAYHQR
+1545 DATYHQR

-1569 VFRSPIEHAG
+1569 VFRSPIEYAG
-1579 KHLPTGLDRGE
+1579 KHLPTGLDRSE